1 MIDYNNLSQ
10 NIENYILNLKKENNF
25 SSHLLKPKFLLRYA
39 PGSMRKEEDG
49 NRITPLTAFN
59 MDRLDNINNFET
71 GLSATVGFDYEI
83 NENSKK
89 KRNI

>member
-1 MIDYNNLSQ
+1 
-10 NIENYILNLKKENNF
+10 
-25 SSHLLKPKFLLRYA
+25 
-39 PGSMRKEEDG
+39 
-49 NRITPLTAFN
+49 

-89 KRNI
+89 FDFSVAQIISEKENKKMASKTSLDEKLSDLLVVQKLR